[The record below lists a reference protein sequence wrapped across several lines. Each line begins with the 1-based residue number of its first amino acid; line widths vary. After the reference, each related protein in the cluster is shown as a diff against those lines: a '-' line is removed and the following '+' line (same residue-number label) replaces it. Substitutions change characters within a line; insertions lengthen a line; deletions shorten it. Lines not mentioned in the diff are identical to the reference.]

1 MISCIIIE
9 DQAPAQ
15 RILQKY
21 ISDVN
26 FLELKGTF
34 SDVLQALQFLKTT
47 PIDLL
52 FLDIHL
58 PKVSGI
64 DFIAILDEKPHIILT
79 TAFSDYAIKGY
90 ELDIVD
96 YLLKPF
102 SFERF
107 LKSVNKVNNSI
118 IQKNEVGL
126 DSKKTD
132 KTYIFIKSG
141 HELIKLHYKELSY
154 IEASSDYTEAYSQD
168 KKTLTSLS
176 LKNWLLNLPPNFVQI
191 HKSFII
197 NIEFIEKVA
206 GNLVYLTN
214 GKQIPIG
221 RAYKDNFISNYL

>member
-1 MISCIIIE
+1 MISCVIIE

-21 ISDVN
+21 IGEID

-34 SDVLQALQFLKTT
+34 SDALQALQFLKTT

-64 DFIAILDEKPHIILT
+64 DFIEILDQKPHIILT
-79 TAFSDYAIKGY
+79 TAFSEYALKGY
-90 ELDIVD
+90 ELDVVD

-107 LKSVNKVNNSI
+107 LKSVNKVNTT
-118 IQKNEVGL
+118 IQKSVVLSE
-126 DSKKTD
+126 DSKID

-141 HELIKLHYKELSY
+141 HELIKLHYKNITH
-154 IEASSDYTEAYSQD
+154 IEASSDYSEAYMLN

-176 LKNWLLNLPPNFVQI
+176 LKNWLIKLPSNFVQV

-197 NIEFIEKVA
+197 NIDFIEKVS
-206 GNLVYLTN
+206 GNMIHLTN
-214 GKQIPIG
+214 GKQLPIG
-221 RAYKDNFISNYL
+221 RAYKDNFTSNYL